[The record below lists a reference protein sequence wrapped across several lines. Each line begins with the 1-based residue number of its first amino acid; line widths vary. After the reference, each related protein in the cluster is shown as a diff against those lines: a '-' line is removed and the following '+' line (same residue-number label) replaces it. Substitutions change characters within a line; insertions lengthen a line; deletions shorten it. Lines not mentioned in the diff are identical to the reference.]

1 MTDDATTAANVDRLA
16 AVSTK
21 LERESRMTRYLLV
34 ICTAANIAVVTFG
47 VKVSY
52 DMLPPIMLAYFME
65 HIQEVQMLWKGYEFG
80 NALQKKRAAAAA
92 GGGTPAPPPAENK

>member
-34 ICTAANIAVVTFG
+34 ICTAANIAVCTFG

-65 HIQEVQMLWKGYEFG
+65 HMQEVQMLWKGYEF
-80 NALQKKRAAAAA
+80 AASKHP
-92 GGGTPAPPPAENK
+92 GGAKAPIAPPPAENK